1 MLDFQE
7 KSKHLRL
14 GYIPGI
20 IRHHYHGKKKNR
32 YYHERTEILIKYQ
45 YSPHV
50 DIDYDVNGIIV
61 PTNNFS
67 QEFKDDIM
75 NYFKERKEDE

>member
-1 MLDFQE
+1 MLLFQE
-7 KSKHLRL
+7 KAKNLRL
-14 GYIPGI
+14 GYVPGI
-20 IRHHYHGKKKNR
+20 IRHYFHGKKKNR

-45 YSPHV
+45 YSPYT
-50 DIDYDVNGIIV
+50 DISYDINGIII
-61 PTNNFS
+61 PKDNFS